1 MDANIGAVRVGK
13 ARAEDS
19 LGWLMRT
26 AHRAFV
32 RALAA
37 ELAPY
42 DINNAEWSALRV
54 LWRADGVTQVE
65 LAERLAV
72 EKASLTQVLTGLEEK
87 HLILRQAD
95 PLDRRKRRIRLTAT
109 GRDLRATLLPLGA
122 RVNARAAG
130 GLSPAEVEAVWAAVG
145 RMVENISEA

>member
-37 ELAPY
+37 ELAPHG
-42 DINNAEWSALRV
+42 INNAEWSALRV
-54 LWRADGVTQVE
+54 LWREDGLTQVE

-72 EKASLTQVLTGLEEK
+72 EKASLTQVLAGLEGK
-87 HLILRQAD
+87 RLIERQPD
-95 PLDRRKRRIRLTAT
+95 PTDRRKRRIRLTEA
-109 GRDLRATLLPLGA
+109 GGDLRETLLPLGA
-122 RVNARAAG
+122 QVNARAAS
-130 GLSPAEVEAVWAAVG
+130 GLSASEVEAVWTAIAH
-145 RMVENISEA
+145 MVRKLEG

>member
-42 DINNAEWSALRV
+42 GINNAEWSALRV
-54 LWRADGVTQVE
+54 LWREDGMTQVE
-65 LAERLAV
+65 LAEHLAV
-72 EKASLTQVLTGLEEK
+72 EKASLTPVLAGLEEK
-87 HLILRQAD
+87 RLIERLPD
-95 PLDRRKRRIRLTAT
+95 PTDRRKRRIRLTPA
-109 GRDLRATLLPLGA
+109 GGDLRETLLPLGA
-122 RVNARAAG
+122 QVNARAAG
-130 GLSPAEVEAVWAAVG
+130 GLSRSEMEAVWTAIG
-145 RMVENISEA
+145 HMVEKLEG